1 MATLRL
7 VIAGGGPLAYVP
19 AKFAD
24 LIWNII
30 LTIVLLA
37 VLWGIG
43 SMIWK
48 AV

>member
-7 VIAGGGPLAYVP
+7 VIAGGGTLAYVL

>member
-1 MATLRL
+1 VL
-7 VIAGGGPLAYVP
+7 

-30 LTIVLLA
+30 LTLVLLA

-43 SMIWK
+43 SWL
-48 AV
+48 